1 MPIGRRPVLTA
12 SGGSFMFPNATASG
26 AVRAGAAVAVV
37 DIAGNPRIV
46 ECSASSNGNAFQ
58 GFAVAAV
65 ANGDPVSILT
75 VRGSQVTPVVSGGGA
90 LTPGSPVFLSSS
102 VGEVTQ
108 TPPASGLVVRVG
120 EAVTVAAIIL
130 NTDSRVLRP

>member
-12 SGGSFMFPNATASG
+12 SGGSLMFPNATASG

-37 DIAGNPRIV
+37 DIAGSPRIV
-46 ECSASSNGNAFQ
+46 ECSASSNANAFQ

-65 ANGDPVSILT
+65 ADGDPVSILT
-75 VRGSQVTPVVSGGGA
+75 VRGSQVTPVIAGGGA
-90 LTPGSPVFLSSS
+90 FTPGSSVYLSSS
-102 VGEVTQ
+102 AGEVSHTS
-108 TPPASGLVVRVG
+108 PASGLVIRVG
-120 EAVTVAAIIL
+120 EAVTATTMIL